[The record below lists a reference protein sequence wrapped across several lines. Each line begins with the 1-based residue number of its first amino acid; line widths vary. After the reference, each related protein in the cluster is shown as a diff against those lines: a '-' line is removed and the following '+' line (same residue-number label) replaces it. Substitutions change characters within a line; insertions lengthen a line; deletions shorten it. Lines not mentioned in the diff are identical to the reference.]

1 MKLLVA
7 ALAVALFGAAPFQCS
22 SKQDPGLRIEDTPA
36 QALWKLSQRFEAEGD
51 SAACRATLSFLVER
65 YPSALEAQQAK
76 QVLAASSSAAG
87 TSGGDH
93 GSGTDA
99 DGASAPPWIA
109 TVVLLVGGV
118 LGLRAVWPKIGE
130 AWAAATEPTGGEA

>member
-99 DGASAPPWIA
+99 DGASAPPAGPQSDA
-109 TVVLLVGGV
+109 TAPGGS
-118 LGLRAVWPKIGE
+118 GTQRAT
-130 AWAAATEPTGGEA
+130 AQTTAATGSSSPRP